1 MPTDVIMPQLGES
14 VVEGTILR
22 WHKQVGDLV
31 QPMDILLE
39 ISTDKVD
46 AEIPSPVGGVLLEV
60 LVHEGETV
68 AKGTRLAVIGER
80 AAAHPD
86 AETPSFATIST
97 APATQTTPPPSPLP
111 VHREGDN
118 TAAAVT
124 PPQAWGGAR
133 GGVEGPGVRAA
144 AHNHGPHIT
153 PVVARMAAEHQL
165 DLAQIHGTGHEGR
178 VTKKDV
184 EAYLA
189 IRASAPPAEPELPP
203 WERPGSGDLFKP
215 TVEYGAP
222 EPHSPAP
229 APWGEET
236 AAQRAAPVTPRNE
249 VRARQALPPQN
260 TPLPAAPG
268 NSGSGAGPGVQA
280 TDGEL
285 IPLSPMRRI
294 IAERLSLTV
303 QTVPMVSSVF
313 EIDLSAVLAHRD
325 AYKAEFEAQ
334 GVRLTLTAYF
344 AMASVAGLRAVPA
357 INSEWRGDAIFL
369 HRPVHLGIAV
379 ALQRGLIVPVIQ
391 HAESLNLLGMARA
404 VNDVADRA
412 RAGRLSPDETQG
424 STFSITN
431 HGIGGSLF
439 AQPILNAPNA
449 GILGVGTLEKRVR
462 VITDAQGRE
471 SLAVRPCV
479 FLSLTFDHRLADGA
493 EGDGFL
499 RCVKETLED
508 WNQG

>member
-31 QPMDILLE
+31 QPMDVLLE

-46 AEIPSPVGGVLLEV
+46 AEIPSPVGGVLVEI

-68 AKGTRLAVIGER
+68 AKGTRLAIIGER

-97 APATQTTPPPSPLP
+97 APTISPLP
-111 VHREGDN
+111 EG
-118 TAAAVT
+118 
-124 PPQAWGGAR
+124 
-133 GGVEGPGVRAA
+133 EGPGLRANEGSGVRASEGPGLKA
-144 AHNHGPHIT
+144 SERPGARAVAHNHGPHIT

-184 EAYLA
+184 EAYLVQ
-189 IRASAPPAEPELPP
+189 RASAPPAEPELPP

-215 TVEYGAP
+215 TVEYEVP
-222 EPHSPAP
+222 KPRPLSPSP
-229 APWGEET
+229 SGEE
-236 AAQRAAPVTPRNE
+236 AA
-249 VRARQALPPQN
+249 RAR
-260 TPLPAAPG
+260 PAAPAVSPLPEG
-268 NSGSGAGPGVQA
+268 EGPGVRA
-280 TDGEL
+280 TRGESAGLKTSDGEL

-294 IAERLSLTV
+294 IAERLSQTV
-303 QTVPMVSSVF
+303 QAVPMVSSVF

-325 AYKAEFEAQ
+325 AHKAEFEAQ

-344 AMASVAGLRAVPA
+344 ALASVAGLRAVPA
-357 INSEWRGDAIFL
+357 INSEWRGDAIFI

-379 ALQRGLIVPVIQ
+379 ALERGLIVPVIR

-404 VNDVADRA
+404 VNDVAERA

-499 RCVKETLED
+499 RCVKDTLEG
-508 WNQG
+508 WI